1 MAVELHHKQ
10 KSLVKKF
17 KPLIQ
22 GGSLNSSVEP
32 QAKELYVELKKQVRD
47 YEETLENFQ
56 LNIGKPK
63 EEKKPEE
70 VISKLVSKQAQK
82 EVVAPKEK
90 EKESLELDL
99 LDLDVTPVI
108 QPPLQPRIE
117 EPEINAKNDDFDFFD
132 ELANRPDTEQ
142 TSIKFN

>member
-1 MAVELHHKQ
+1 M
-10 KSLVKKF
+10 
-17 KPLIQ
+17 IQ
-22 GGSLNSSVEP
+22 GGSLNSSIES
-32 QAKELYVELKKQVRD
+32 QAKELYVELKKLVRD

-82 EVVAPKEK
+82 EVVPPKEK

-99 LDLDVTPVI
+99 LDLDVTPII
-108 QPPLQPRIE
+108 QPPLQPKI
-117 EPEINAKNDDFDFFD
+117 
-132 ELANRPDTEQ
+132 
-142 TSIKFN
+142 